1 MSEPDGRD
9 ESIDLDP
16 ADTSE
21 HARRNRTQLEV
32 LKLAVERKRH
42 GHHIEAMLEQT
53 GAAPAEAVVGRTD
66 AADEDDAGSDSG
78 S

>member
-1 MSEPDGRD
+1 MSEADDRA
-9 ESIDLDP
+9 ESVDLDP

-42 GHHIEAMLEQT
+42 GSYIDAMLEQT
-53 GAAPAEAVVGRTD
+53 GAAQNEAVSDRTEEGD
-66 AADEDDAGSDSG
+66 
-78 S
+78 